1 MVNYSEIIKEV
12 DQIRPSEEGRE
23 LWLEEEELA
32 PTFSRVM
39 EVQDAPQGRDGLT
52 GGDPS
57 KMEVWS
63 PDIIDLGERFIEMAR
78 TIRDEVRNGVVI
90 DPSPVFGDLQSVINK
105 DLIEQ
110 MYEYTMCE
118 LNDREMILR
127 HSVEV
132 TFISLMIGKGVDY
145 DHKTQL
151 ILGLAA
157 FLANV
162 GMYKIPD
169 DILNKNGELEKSEIK
184 IIKNYPKVSY
194 EILDQTEKKYKWL
207 AEIALQVHER
217 SDGSGYPNGL
227 KGKEINKLASI
238 IGLVDVYIGMTSERP
253 YRGGLD
259 QTDAIKYIVDEAKDL
274 FPRKIRKA
282 FLDQVTLFPINSYVI
297 LNNQSIGRV
306 LRTNKKWTLRPTIE
320 LLFNSQGDKL
330 GTPKII
336 RLIDNPL
343 LYIKGSVNSNELPS
357 PSIKKKSK

>member
-12 DQIRPSEEGRE
+12 DQAGPSEEGRE
-23 LWLEEEELA
+23 LWLEEKELA
-32 PTFSRVM
+32 PTVSQIM
-39 EVQDAPQGRDGLT
+39 EIPDTSQGRNGVT
-52 GGDPS
+52 GGVPS
-57 KMEVWS
+57 GVEVCS
-63 PDIIDLGERFIEMAR
+63 PEIIDLGESFIEMAR
-78 TIRDEVRNGVVI
+78 TIRDEIRNEAVI
-90 DPSPVFGDLQSVINK
+90 DPSPVFNDLQRVINK
-105 DLIEQ
+105 DLVEK

-132 TFISLMIGKGVDY
+132 TFISLMIGKGMEY
-145 DHKTQL
+145 DLKMQL

-157 FLANV
+157 FFANV
-162 GMYKIPD
+162 GMCKIPD
-169 DILNKNGELEKSEIK
+169 DILNKNGKLEKSEKK
-184 IIKNYPKVSY
+184 IIANYPKVSY
-194 EILDQTEKKYKWL
+194 EILNRLEKKYKWL

-253 YRGGLD
+253 YRESFD

-274 FPRKIRKA
+274 FPRKVRKV

-330 GTPKII
+330 ETPKII
-336 RLIDNPL
+336 RLMDNPL
-343 LYIKGSVNSNELPS
+343 LYIKGSVNSSEMP
-357 PSIKKKSK
+357 